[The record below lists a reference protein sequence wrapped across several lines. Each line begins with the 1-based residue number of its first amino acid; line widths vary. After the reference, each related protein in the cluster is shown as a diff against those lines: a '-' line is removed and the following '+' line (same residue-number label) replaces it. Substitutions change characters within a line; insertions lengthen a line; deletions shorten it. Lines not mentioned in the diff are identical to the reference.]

1 MSKDH
6 KGMRENKR
14 CRVEELDP
22 GVDWKRS
29 FRLARLKMLS
39 PLGNKSAPAPA
50 NRKSSKLTPAKQE
63 CSLKSV

>member
-6 KGMRENKR
+6 KGMREDKR
-14 CRVEELDP
+14 CRAEELDP

-50 NRKSSKLTPAKQE
+50 NRKKQ
-63 CSLKSV
+63 